1 MKRQNVLPWASLW
14 DKMLYVISYMLIVNN
29 SETEN

>member
-1 MKRQNVLPWASLW
+1 MNKNRLPRESLL